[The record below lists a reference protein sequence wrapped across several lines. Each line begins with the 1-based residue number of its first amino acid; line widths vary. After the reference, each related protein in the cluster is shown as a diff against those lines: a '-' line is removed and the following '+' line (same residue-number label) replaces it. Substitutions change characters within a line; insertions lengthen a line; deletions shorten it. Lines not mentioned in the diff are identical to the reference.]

1 MGIVG
6 GLLVLVARAYLTRGM
21 ADASALFQLLQGVIL
36 STLAYLFAAQA
47 ADRAEQAVIAER
59 KQRAVMES
67 AGSEAA
73 EDLDA
78 LRRDLADALAVM
90 DRLARDPDIGRQVQA
105 VMRQAGGD
113 EHATR
118 DHDAA

>member
-67 AGSEAA
+67 GSEAA